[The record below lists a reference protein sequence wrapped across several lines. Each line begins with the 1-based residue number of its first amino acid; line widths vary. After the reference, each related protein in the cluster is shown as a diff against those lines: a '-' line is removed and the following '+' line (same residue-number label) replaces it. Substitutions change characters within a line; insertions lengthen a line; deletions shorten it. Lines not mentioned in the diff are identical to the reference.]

1 MIRRLLSWLVRFF
14 RIRKGP
20 RTWREQFAET
30 TRTTAEKSNAGPAG
44 WGGW

>member
-1 MIRRLLSWLVRFF
+1 MIRRFLSRLVWFF
-14 RIRKGP
+14 RIPKGR

-30 TRTTAEKSNAGPAG
+30 TRTTAEKSNAGHAA